1 MIILNNQTH
10 TIKQKAIIPATP
22 EEVYESF
29 TNSKIYSKFTGDKFI
44 GIGKVGE
51 KFTVYDISG
60 KFLELETGK
69 RIVEE
74 WVNSSWPKGYAPSK
88 VELTFKAMP
97 KGTEVTLIQSN
108 LPLEVKEEYLLEG
121 WTEYFWNRLKKYFS

>member
-1 MIILNNQTH
+1 MQTH

-51 KFTVYDISG
+51 KFTV
-60 KFLELETGK
+60 
-69 RIVEE
+69 
-74 WVNSSWPKGYAPSK
+74 
-88 VELTFKAMP
+88 
-97 KGTEVTLIQSN
+97 
-108 LPLEVKEEYLLEG
+108 
-121 WTEYFWNRLKKYFS
+121 